1 MGGWVSVWRAPNIRM
16 IYIDLGIAR
25 SLTSLYIARMFA
37 LSITSHQTKHVDK
50 ASLAI
55 DDSTLQRK
63 EAGCDAQ

>member
-1 MGGWVSVWRAPNIRM
+1 M